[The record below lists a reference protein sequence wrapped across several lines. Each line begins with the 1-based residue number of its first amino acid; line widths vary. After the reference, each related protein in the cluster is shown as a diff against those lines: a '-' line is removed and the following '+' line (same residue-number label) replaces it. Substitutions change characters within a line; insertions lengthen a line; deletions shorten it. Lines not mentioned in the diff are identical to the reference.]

1 MNIVCI
7 GSGYVGSITAAA
19 FALLGHSVTI
29 IDIDEQKVND
39 IAAGKSPIYEPGLNE
54 IISKTVGK
62 SLFATTDYSVASK
75 ADIIFICVGT
85 PSKPDL
91 TADLTYVKSAAAQ
104 IGKNM
109 ISGSYTIIVDKSTV
123 PVGTSDL
130 VGSII
135 EEMSGLRQ
143 EVDFDVVSNPEFL
156 REGFAVE
163 DVFFPDRIV
172 IGVSNHQSSVKMNE
186 LYEGILSRKNYH
198 TIYPYIPSEK
208 MKSPLPIWLQTDT
221 KSAELIK
228 YASNAF
234 LAVKISFINEMARL
248 CDTLGANVAEVSK
261 GMGLDSRIGGK
272 FLEVSSGWS
281 GSCFPK
287 DTAELLATA
296 GNYGCN
302 LPVVQSAVDSNLQ
315 MHEYCVQKLQN
326 HLLTLQGKT
335 IGILGLTFKPN
346 TDDARST
353 QAGVIIKKLLDLG
366 ARVKVHDPQGVEMF
380 QKINPDL
387 QIQYC
392 HEPEDVALMANAVVL
407 LTHWNSYLQM
417 DWDHIKKLMKHPY
430 VLDTR
435 NVLSKEELTQIGFKY
450 DGLGISNS
458 R

>member
-29 IDIDEQKVND
+29 IDIDKKKVNE

-54 IISKTVGK
+54 IISRTVGK
-62 SLFATTDYSVASK
+62 SLFATTDYSAVSE

-85 PSKPDL
+85 PSKSDL

-104 IGKNM
+104 IGKHM
-109 ISGSYTIIVDKSTV
+109 VSGKYTIIVDKSTV

-143 EVDFDVVSNPEFL
+143 EVNFDIVSNPEFL

-172 IGVSNHQSSVKMNE
+172 IGASNHQSSGKIKE
-186 LYEGILSRKNYH
+186 LYEEILSRENYH
-198 TIYPYIPSEK
+198 TMYPFIPSDK
-208 MKSPLPIWLQTDT
+208 MNNPLPIWLQTNT

-248 CDTLGANVAEVSK
+248 CDMLGANVVEVSK

-296 GNYGCN
+296 GNYGCT
-302 LPVVQSAVDSNLQ
+302 LEVVNAAVHSNIK
-315 MHEYCVQKLQN
+315 MHEYCVQKIQN

-366 ARVKVHDPQGVEMF
+366 ARVNVHDPQGVEMF
-380 QKINPDL
+380 KKLNPEL
-387 QIQYC
+387 QIKYC
-392 HEPEDVALMANAVVL
+392 KEPEEVAIMANAVVL
-407 LTHWNSYLQM
+407 LTHWNNYLEL
-417 DWDHIKKLMKHPY
+417 DWDNIKKLMKYPY

-435 NVLSKEELTQIGFKY
+435 NVLSKEKLTQKGFKY
-450 DGLGISNS
+450 EGLGISNS
-458 R
+458 L